1 MGRGSA
7 CWEWCAVAGF
17 PGARP
22 EAHRNRSVAFLL
34 FELTCVLGGDKCSS
48 VANQDNTNKT
58 KVVSKVSDPP
68 ALSTAD
74 LSRIQQEFAQLYAAF
89 TARTASMEILTGD
102 DLKVRAK

>member
-1 MGRGSA
+1 M
-7 CWEWCAVAGF
+7 
-17 PGARP
+17 
-22 EAHRNRSVAFLL
+22 
-34 FELTCVLGGDKCSS
+34 SS

-68 ALSTAD
+68 ALSAAD
-74 LSRIQQEFAQLYAAF
+74 LSRIQQESVQLHAAF